1 MKRQLLPVFKYSSIV
16 TLSLVL
22 ASSIMSPAEAVR
34 LQNSSN
40 RLQEYNAQSLQEY
53 NNVVSLPKLPSVSIG
68 DALKGRVSYAKS
80 VSDSRNNTPTDP
92 LEVPEPNSLVA
103 LGLFASIALRFLK
116 TKQSKVT

>member
-1 MKRQLLPVFKYSSIV
+1 MKRQLLPVFKHSSIV

-40 RLQEYNAQSLQEY
+40 RLQEYNARSLQEY
-53 NNVVSLPKLPSVSIG
+53 NVVSLPKLPSVSIG
-68 DALKGRVSYAKS
+68 DALKGKVSYAKS
-80 VSDSRNNTPTDP
+80 VSDSRNNTPGKA
-92 LEVPEPNSLVA
+92 LEVPEPNSLLA